1 MVNPGSLLQVGRFG
15 VVGILATGVH
25 GLALYMFVEWVSLLP
40 VIANSCA
47 FLIAVVVSYVGHYRW
62 TFNVTTAHVG
72 TFTKF
77 FILASSGFL
86 LNALIMEVTTNIA
99 GLHYFI
105 GFAIIVLTVP
115 AATFVVGRFWVFR

>member
-47 FLIAVVVSYVGHYRW
+47 FLVAVVVSYVGHYLW
-62 TFNVTTAHVG
+62 TFHANTAHAS

-77 FILASSGFL
+77 FIMASSGFL
-86 LNALIMEVTTNIA
+86 LNALIMEVTVNIA

-105 GFAIIVLTVP
+105 GFTIIVLTVP
-115 AATFVVGRFWVFR
+115 VATFLAGRYWVFR